1 VSDCGAARGWHTLTL
16 LGGHLQ
22 RRPAG
27 HHVTIESRTDLEPV
41 LCPRLRPG
49 QVVVM
54 HTLSA
59 HKHPAVRPLIEHAGA
74 QLLYLRPYGFHPIE
88 AC

>member
-1 VSDCGAARGWHTLTL
+1 
-16 LGGHLQ
+16 
-22 RRPAG
+22 
-27 HHVTIESRTDLEPV
+27 
-41 LCPRLRPG
+41 
-49 QVVVM
+49 M